1 MNPRVKVLKQLVAD
15 DLYVIDETTV
25 ADAMMLRS
33 LARRTIPDVTFRSI
47 PCREPEVR
55 SFRPHHG
62 AKSFRLCRAER
73 RPLHARSVDLQ
84 PIA

>member
-1 MNPRVKVLKQLVAD
+1 MNPRVTVLRQLVAD
-15 DLYVIDETTV
+15 ELYVIDETTI

-33 LARRTIPDVTFRSI
+33 MARRILPDVTFRSI
-47 PCREPEVR
+47 PCPEPEVR

-73 RPLHARSVDLQ
+73 RPLHARSAARQ
-84 PIA
+84 PVA